1 MAINL
6 KKNNKNNSVKSES
19 YYLERFGI
27 GKSITEEGEYL
38 AHISEVK
45 KNARKP
51 HVCITPYFFED
62 GEEVAYENVNIYLDD
77 NNAEDSIA
85 GQFLK
90 LFKKAKTDKE
100 IKDQPV
106 MVYIE
111 LNEVDGKCYKNILEI
126 TKVDKAKLEEHRK
139 STMRNEADEL
149 AEESALNA
157 EE

>member
-1 MAINL
+1 MVTNI
-6 KKNNKNNSVKSES
+6 KKNNKNNSVKSEN
-19 YYLERFGI
+19 YYLERYGI
-27 GKSITEEGEYL
+27 GKTITEEGEYL
-38 AHISEVK
+38 AHISEVE
-45 KNARKP
+45 KNARKSY
-51 HVCITPYFFED
+51 VCITPYEFEN
-62 GEEVAYENVNIYLDD
+62 GEEVTYESLKFYLND

-85 GQFLK
+85 GQFIK

-111 LNEVDGKCYKNILEI
+111 LNEVNGKCYKNILEI